1 MEKLIIWVN
10 YSISNYIKILL
21 EFVMATCN
29 RKKMLEF
36 DKLKAAFEMFDK
48 VIKKKY
54 IIIIIINQRM
64 EAEH

>member
-1 MEKLIIWVN
+1 
-10 YSISNYIKILL
+10 
-21 EFVMATCN
+21 
-29 RKKMLEF
+29 MLEF

-48 VIKKKY
+48 VIKKKKY